1 MRFPIW
7 LTIVA
12 ALVGL
17 ALVYVLGT
25 IVIKP
30 NAPLIMRAS
39 FDDERITPNADGDSD
54 ITTFRYEL
62 SRSAI
67 ISLIFT
73 REDGRE
79 FIFRQNQSRSP
90 RDYSVLFSGV
100 VDGYIN
106 ADETFSD
113 DVVIERRL
121 MPDGVYTW
129 RLTAANDGEQEEAN
143 GTLIIED
150 ADSPLPLIS
159 TFTVGSREFTPN
171 QDGISDRVV
180 INVYLEK
187 EANLNAFLV
196 TEDGDRFPIA
206 QREEWSRDGE
216 AGRYT
221 FDYEG
226 GVDLGQDPPP
236 DGDYAIVVIAQDD
249 EGQRVRRES
258 RLAIRMG
265 GKPRA
270 EIAPQAIDADVLF
283 MPIAYDDRYYG
294 DLDSTGALLAL
305 PQYPEAVRASVVTVP
320 LGDMLVFR
328 LTINNYSDVPL
339 RTTSPM
345 PGTVYEQ
352 NQNAAS
358 LGALEEP
365 GAWRVGIQCATSIAS
380 FPYRWAIGSDD
391 DLVTIVDEDTGREF
405 QYLPPQTQAV
415 VWGAIRM
422 TDLNEAANPQTCW
435 AGLIHEQVGIGV
447 ENAFVGAR
455 DIQLATPY
463 GADED

>member
-7 LTIVA
+7 LTTLA

-17 ALVYVLGT
+17 ALVYGVGT
-25 IVIKP
+25 MVINP
-30 NAPLIMRAS
+30 NVPLILSAN
-39 FDDERITPNADGDSD
+39 FDDERITPDADGDSD
-54 ITTFRYEL
+54 ITTFRYEI
-62 SRSAI
+62 SRSAF
-67 ISLIFT
+67 ISLVFT
-73 REDGRE
+73 HEDGRE
-79 FIFRQNQSRSP
+79 FVFRHNQSRTP

-100 VDGYIN
+100 VDGYSN
-106 ADETFSD
+106 ADEIFPD

-129 RLTAANDGEQEEAN
+129 RFTAENESELEEAS
-143 GTLIIED
+143 GTLIIEN

-187 EANLNAFLV
+187 EANLSAFLV
-196 TEDGDRFPIA
+196 TEEGQQFPIA
-206 QREEWSRDGE
+206 QREEWSREGE

-236 DGDYAIVVIAQDD
+236 DGDYTIVVIAQDD
-249 EGQRVRRES
+249 EGQRIRRES
-258 RLAIRMG
+258 QLTIRLG

-283 MPIAYDDRYYG
+283 IPMAYDDRYYS
-294 DLDSTGALLAL
+294 DLDTTGALLTL
-305 PQYPEAVRASVVTVP
+305 PQYPDAVRPSVVTVP
-320 LGDMLVFR
+320 LEDMLVFR

-339 RTTSPM
+339 RTTAPM
-345 PGTVYEQ
+345 PGTVYGQ
-352 NQNAAS
+352 GQNAAS

-380 FPYRWAIGSDD
+380 FPYRWAIGSED
-391 DLVTIVDEDTGREF
+391 DLITIVDEDTGREF

-447 ENAFVGAR
+447 ENAFVGTR
-455 DIQLATPY
+455 DIQLAAPY
-463 GADED
+463 SADED